1 MSEET
6 LNLEP
11 DSISQNS
18 EPIPESIDLNELAEK
33 IAALLLRELSFESE
47 RTGR

>member
-11 DSISQNS
+11 DSDTQIS
-18 EPIPESIDLNELAEK
+18 EATPKSIDLSELAEK
-33 IAALLLRELSFESE
+33 IAALLQRELSFESE